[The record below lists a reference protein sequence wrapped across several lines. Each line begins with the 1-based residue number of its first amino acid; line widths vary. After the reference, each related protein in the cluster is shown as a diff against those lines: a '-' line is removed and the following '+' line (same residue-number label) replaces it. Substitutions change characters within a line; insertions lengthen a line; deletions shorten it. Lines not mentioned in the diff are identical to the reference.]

1 MHNIKPDCRV
11 PILGGVYQVGTE
23 REEERDREQK
33 FCLSWWRKA
42 EDRRE
47 RRVTSSGIRALII
60 CLNLKKKKKKEL
72 TWYIPM
78 GLGRLSPLRLIMLLW
93 QDCMSIWAFRLQ
105 MISTWHRVIMPDLV
119 IRPLY
124 GVCWD
129 FFNEMMKRC
138 WNCWWVTETW
148 DQE

>member
-1 MHNIKPDCRV
+1 MMHNIKPDCRV

-60 CLNLKKKKKKEL
+60 CLNLKKKKKKGVDLMYSHGFGEAESTQADHASL
-72 TWYIPM
+72 A
-78 GLGRLSPLRLIMLLW
+78 RLHEHLSL
-93 QDCMSIWAFRLQ
+93 
-105 MISTWHRVIMPDLV
+105 
-119 IRPLY
+119 
-124 GVCWD
+124 
-129 FFNEMMKRC
+129 
-138 WNCWWVTETW
+138 
-148 DQE
+148 